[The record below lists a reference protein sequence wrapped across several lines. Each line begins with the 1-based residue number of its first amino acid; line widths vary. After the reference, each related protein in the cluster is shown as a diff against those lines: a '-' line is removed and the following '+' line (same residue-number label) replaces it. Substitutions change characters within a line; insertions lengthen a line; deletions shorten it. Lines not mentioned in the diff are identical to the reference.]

1 MEEKEREDAEH
12 LRGLRETAGLN
23 IAQLAAMANLS
34 AGQMRQ
40 LEEGG
45 DNLFYSPQIKAQ
57 SMRRV
62 IRLLEHPAP
71 SADNTGQLT
80 TEEPALRSPANVIDD
95 IIRLS
100 EKNLSGNVVT
110 SAVRRPS
117 RMGGMLSLVL
127 LATVG
132 LVTLAAWQS
141 KQDIPISKLTEWV
154 NPNGT
159 TVQADAKASPNLT
172 EAVVSVPVKTEEVK
186 VDIAA
191 NAAASAPTVNSPAPS
206 NGQLNTPP
214 TAETKPVVETVKTT
228 AETKPAAESTKPFE
242 PAKPDNMVAAA
253 KDKKECAGAN
263 TDATSVS
270 PHAVTKP
277 GNYVYLQ
284 ATKPVQL
291 CIDDAQRNRTVLNLE
306 PGAGRSVHGSPPWI
320 ISSNSLSSVN
330 IYYQGSKL
338 MLPANVGQ
346 RIFLAEQVVNP

>member
-71 SADNTGQLT
+71 SVDNTGQLT

-127 LATVG
+127 LAAVG

-154 NPNGT
+154 NPNGA

-186 VDIAA
+186 VDI
-191 NAAASAPTVNSPAPS
+191 SA
-206 NGQLNTPP
+206 
-214 TAETKPVVETVKTT
+214 KPI
-228 AETKPAAESTKPFE
+228 SE
-242 PAKPDNMVAAA
+242 PAKPIEPPKSVEPPKSEVQVAAA